1 VIRYGAKQALNFAGM
16 SINNLLSWQLSYVT
30 NFIWMR
36 RLIAVIFLLLTI
48 VTTETG
54 VQLLKLPMLITH
66 FTTHLSEGRSSSL
79 AGFLEEHY
87 SGGRHNDKD
96 SQQDQQLPFK
106 TVNVESFSSLYV
118 PAISPVLA
126 QNSFSSSQPQLS
138 SAYCFTL
145 QDHFAG
151 IFHPPR
157 GNQYI

>member
-1 VIRYGAKQALNFAGM
+1 
-16 SINNLLSWQLSYVT
+16 
-30 NFIWMR
+30 
-36 RLIAVIFLLLTI
+36 

-66 FTTHLSEGRSSSL
+66 FTTHLSEGRSRNL

-87 SGGRHNDKD
+87 SGGRHNDND

-106 TVNVESFSSLYV
+106 TANVESFSSLYV
-118 PAISPVLA
+118 PAISPALT
-126 QNSFSSSQPQLS
+126 QYFFTGSKKQQS
-138 SAYCFTL
+138 SACCFAL

-157 GNQYI
+157 GNQPI